1 MQFSI
6 SLTVSLSLSLAHR
19 ISGLPL
25 NTFSLSLFAYWGSC
39 PHSVNWQ
46 KDRKREHSLRKQ
58 IPADLLVQTPCRIS
72 HSRCICN
79 GIAPRLSEVHP
90 KVTVVSMHY
99 FLVYRLDRINT
110 ISFASWVTLWTVQLL
125 EPSSSRS
132 FIIIKMQR
140 ETRHLHWD
148 SRELSQ
154 WSHRQWFYFLSFY
167 SPWCHF
173 FLLFIFQTHPK
184 KKKNEIPTNHLY
196 LNVA

>member
-1 MQFSI
+1 M
-6 SLTVSLSLSLAHR
+6 SLSLSLAHR

-46 KDRKREHSLRKQ
+46 KDRKREYSLRKQ
-58 IPADLLVQTPCRIS
+58 IAADLLVQTPCRIS
-72 HSRCICN
+72 HSRCICS

-90 KVTVVSMHY
+90 KVTVVSMLY

-125 EPSSSRS
+125 EPPSSRS

-140 ETRHLHWD
+140 ETRHLHWN
-148 SRELSQ
+148 SRELSSVITQ
-154 WSHRQWFYFLSFY
+154 AVILFSLLLFSLVSFLASFYFSD
-167 SPWCHF
+167 S
-173 FLLFIFQTHPK
+173 PK
-184 KKKNEIPTNHLY
+184 KI
-196 LNVA
+196 